1 MSAKRRHLPAAL
13 TGPRFLLKPCD
24 KGAPVLRPCE
34 YERQFPPPRLWV
46 RPSGAGRESDDGCRD
61 AIPFCASKAIS
72 LRRCS
77 LYAAFLLTI
86 VPTAVAMSAS
96 DFLSTHP
103 PATSSV

>member
-34 YERQFPPPRLWV
+34 YERQLPPPRLRV

-77 LYAAFLLTI
+77 LYAAFLLSMLAFAL
-86 VPTAVAMSAS
+86 VVYES
-96 DFLSTHP
+96 DFSIFE
-103 PATSSV
+103 